1 MNSIPPSKDGQ
12 KQVQMFSSDKN
23 IEIISQ
29 LFAELKKYAELK
41 GKCLQIDF
49 VSKMTILLSALIVG
63 AILFALSTIVIL
75 FLSYTAVLFLAK
87 MMGSITWACFLMV
100 LFYVALGVIVY
111 AMRRRWIVNPLANF
125 LGRLFLSDET
135 EQADKNL

>member
-1 MNSIPPSKDGQ
+1 
-12 KQVQMFSSDKN
+12 MFSSDKN

-29 LFAELKKYAELK
+29 LLAELKKYAELK

-125 LGRLFLSDET
+125 LGRLFLSDES

>member
-1 MNSIPPSKDGQ
+1 M
-12 KQVQMFSSDKN
+12 
-23 IEIISQ
+23 ISQ

>member
-1 MNSIPPSKDGQ
+1 
-12 KQVQMFSSDKN
+12 MFSSDKN

-29 LFAELKKYAELK
+29 LLAELKKYAELT
-41 GKCLQIDF
+41 GKRLQIDF

>member
-1 MNSIPPSKDGQ
+1 
-12 KQVQMFSSDKN
+12 MFSSDKN

-87 MMGSITWACFLMV
+87 MMGSITWACFL
-100 LFYVALGVIVY
+100 VALGVIVY

>member
-1 MNSIPPSKDGQ
+1 
-12 KQVQMFSSDKN
+12 MFSSDKN

-29 LFAELKKYAELK
+29 LFADLKKHAELK

>member
-1 MNSIPPSKDGQ
+1 
-12 KQVQMFSSDKN
+12 MFSSDKN

-100 LFYVALGVIVY
+100 LFYV
-111 AMRRRWIVNPLANF
+111 MRRRWIVNPLANF

>member
-1 MNSIPPSKDGQ
+1 
-12 KQVQMFSSDKN
+12 MFSSDKN

-29 LFAELKKYAELK
+29 LLAELKKYAELK
-41 GKCLQIDF
+41 GKCLPIDF

>member
-1 MNSIPPSKDGQ
+1 
-12 KQVQMFSSDKN
+12 MFSSDKN

-41 GKCLQIDF
+41 GKFLQIDF

>member
-1 MNSIPPSKDGQ
+1 
-12 KQVQMFSSDKN
+12 MFSSDKN

-41 GKCLQIDF
+41 GKCLHIDF